1 MPQGETTMMRKLVI
15 LLVVLV
21 AIGFVPAFAESGCGS
36 AGCQDGPAAQVG
48 AAKDDTIV
56 LFAQGFAFKGKEF
69 KTVKLGIKYKSGSK
83 KGSGDDKAV
92 SASQPDGHLGLA
104 GFKYALK
111 IVTAEEGKI
120 AADLFRMSDFEI
132 SKDEKQDK
140 LKLPVPI
147 GHMTLTRNQ
156 PNPGSFVQ
164 LGTLRINDEET
175 SMEGEFE
182 LYLNDLTPQG
192 DMPVPEL

>member
-1 MPQGETTMMRKLVI
+1 MRKLVFI
-15 LLVVLV
+15 VIVLV
-21 AIGFVPAFAESGCGS
+21 ITAFLPAFAESGCGS
-36 AGCQDGPAAQVG
+36 AGCQDAADSQLAPARA
-48 AAKDDTIV
+48 DV
-56 LFAQGFAFKGKEF
+56 LILSAQGFAFKGKEF
-69 KTVKLGIKYKSGSK
+69 KTVRIGIKYDSGSK
-83 KGSGDDKAV
+83 QGSDSGKGAV
-92 SASQPDGHLGLA
+92 AAHPDGYLGLA

-132 SKDEKQDK
+132 RKDEKQDK

-147 GHMTLTRNQ
+147 GHLTLTRSQ

-175 SMEGEFE
+175 SLEGEFE
-182 LYLNDLTPQG
+182 LYLNDLTAQ
-192 DMPVPEL
+192 DD

>member
-1 MPQGETTMMRKLVI
+1 MRKLVI
-15 LLVVLV
+15 LLVILVSVVL
-21 AIGFVPAFAESGCGS
+21 VPAFAESGCGS
-36 AGCQDGPAAQVG
+36 AGCQDASTAKVG
-48 AAKDDTIV
+48 AAKDNVLT

-69 KTVKLGIKYKSGSK
+69 KTVKLGIEYESGSK
-83 KGSGDDKAV
+83 KGSDDGKGN
-92 SASQPDGHLGLA
+92 SASQPDGYLGLA
-104 GFKYALK
+104 GYQYALK

-120 AADLFRMSDFEI
+120 AADLFRMADFEI

-147 GHMTLTRNQ
+147 GHMTLTRSQ

-175 SMEGEFE
+175 SLEGEFE
-182 LYLNDLTPQG
+182 LYLNDQTPQSA
-192 DMPVPEL
+192 DYVKD